1 MPSLLQVYTQVED
14 SNGLPR
20 SGAKAYTYTVGTTT
34 PLTTYTDYALGTPH
48 ANPIVADSEGVF
60 APAYV
65 PSTDDVKVVLKTS
78 ADATI
83 RTIERIPV
91 TSTPAAGSI
100 ATAQLA
106 DNAVTLAKLLDIATD
121 SFLGRD
127 TAGTGD
133 PEVLT
138 AAQLA
143 GIVGTFIK
151 LPSISLSGASAADQ
165 ALSATTYRAMLF
177 FFDAVVTTSDGVN
190 LLARVSVDSGSTYLA
205 TSTYIYARGLAA
217 SDSTIIGAGNAAGDT
232 SIAICGGVDS
242 TTSQNL
248 SGWALVV
255 IGAAA
260 AHATKVF
267 HAEGYVVSSGVAAA
281 GFGYGSNSTTSQVT
295 HIRFL
300 PSTSTFA
307 SGNIHVYGLPR

>member
-1 MPSLLQVYTQVED
+1 MASLLQVYTQVED

-20 SGAKAYTYTVGTTT
+20 SGAKAYTYVVGTTT
-34 PLTTYTDYALGTPH
+34 PLTTYSDYGLTTPN

-78 ADATI
+78 ADVTL
-83 RTIERIPV
+83 RTIERVPV

-165 ALSATTYRAMLF
+165 ALSPTTYRAMLF
-177 FFDAVVTTSDGVN
+177 LFDAVVMTIGGANFLSRISTDGT
-190 LLARVSVDSGSTYLA
+190 TYLS
-205 TSTYIYARGLAA
+205 TSTYIYARGLAFSDA
-217 SDSTIIGAGNAAGDT
+217 SIIGVGNASGDT
-232 SIAICGGVDS
+232 AAAVTGGVDS
-242 TTSQNL
+242 TASQNL
-248 SGWALVV
+248 SGFALVI
-255 IGAAA
+255 IGGAA
-260 AHATKVF
+260 AHATKIF
-267 HAEGYVVSSGVAAA
+267 HMEGYVPSSGVAAA
-281 GFGYGSNSTTSQVT
+281 GFGYSSNSTTSQVT
-295 HIRFL
+295 HVRFL